1 MIEEVPDNI
10 NEDDG
15 TELPARLTPKD
26 LVEHLGK
33 ELIFLGVKRKIEN
46 ISSWGISCCAKTFS
60 VHYSYKELAKYKV
73 KLVDGTL
80 LYGK

>member
-1 MIEEVPDNI
+1 MIEKVPDNI

-26 LVEHLGK
+26 LAEHLGK
-33 ELIFLGVKRKIEN
+33 ELIFLGVKRKIEH
-46 ISSWGISCCAKTFS
+46 ISSWGISCCAGTFL